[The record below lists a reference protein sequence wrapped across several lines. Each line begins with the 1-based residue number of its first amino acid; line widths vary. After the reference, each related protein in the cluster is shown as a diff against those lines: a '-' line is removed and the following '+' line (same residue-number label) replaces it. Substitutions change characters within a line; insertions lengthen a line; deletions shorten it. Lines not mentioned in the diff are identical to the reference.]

1 MVAFTLDTASRSMV
15 FTNTF
20 ACGASSTGSG
30 LDIDSA
36 LLGGG
41 ASAERPGVDSSRI
54 GSPMNPPAVGY
65 TANIRLNDFSHAPMA
80 TVSDRWQAVRG
91 AIFGA
96 GAESVVMSFAGAN
109 SAFTVSA
116 LRKDLV
122 VGGAG
127 RDISI
132 EALMSAPRTR
142 PTRLMTLT
150 RWTTTHKP

>member
-1 MVAFTLDTASRSMV
+1 M
-15 FTNTF
+15 
-20 ACGASSTGSG
+20 
-30 LDIDSA
+30 
-36 LLGGG
+36 
-41 ASAERPGVDSSRI
+41 SAERPGVAASRI
-54 GSPMNPPAVGY
+54 VAPMQRPAVGY
-65 TANIRLNDFSHAPMA
+65 TATIRANDISTAPLT

-91 AIFGA
+91 AVFGA

-132 EALMSAPRTR
+132 EALMSAPRDETDEADDFDEVDE
-142 PTRLMTLT
+142 
-150 RWTTTHKP
+150 THKP